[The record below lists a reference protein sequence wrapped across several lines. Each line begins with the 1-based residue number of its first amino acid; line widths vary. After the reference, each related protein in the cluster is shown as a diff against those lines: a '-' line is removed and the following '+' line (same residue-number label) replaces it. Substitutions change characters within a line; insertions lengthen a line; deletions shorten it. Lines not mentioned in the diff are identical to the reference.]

1 MREQNVSVQG
11 FFGHARPAA
20 PVHRALRIWLAAAVG
35 ALWLTA
41 CAPTPE
47 DQVTRVANAFVD
59 ALIAGDMSGAHTR
72 LDDNLRSATPLD
84 AFAGFL
90 SYTQLV
96 DATAKRW
103 TQTDTNGHQAR
114 ITGEVLVGQGQRPV
128 PVRLSMEQYEG
139 TWKISAIERGRVIDQ
154 GDRLQ
159 VVFVPAEPEA
169 IRMAMEVTESFNNA
183 VKGNRLG
190 SFWSGMS
197 ERFRITY
204 DVEAFV
210 AAFNGFVTDAVDL
223 TPALSL
229 RPQLE
234 QPATIDVN
242 GELLLRGRFP
252 SRPSEVA
259 FSYRFLHE
267 GDDWRLSG
275 IQIELQPT
283 YWSATGSR

>member
-1 MREQNVSVQG
+1 MSIQG
-11 FFGHARPAA
+11 FCGHARPAEPA
-20 PVHRALRIWLAAAVG
+20 HRALWIWLAATFG

-59 ALIAGDMSGAHTR
+59 ALIAGDMSGAHAG
-72 LDDNLRSATPLD
+72 LDNNLRSATPLD
-84 AFAGFL
+84 AFTGFL
-90 SYTQLV
+90 GYTQLV
-96 DATAKRW
+96 DATATRW
-103 TQTDTNGHQAR
+103 TQTDTDGNQAR
-114 ITGEVLVGQGQRPV
+114 VTGEVLVGQAQRPV
-128 PVRLSMEQYEG
+128 PVRLSMKQFG
-139 TWKISAIERGRVIDQ
+139 DTWKISAIERGRVVDQ

-169 IRMAMEVTESFNNA
+169 IHMATEVTESFNNA
-183 VKGNRLG
+183 VRGNRLG

-197 ERFRITY
+197 ERFRNTY

-210 AAFNGFVTDAVDL
+210 TAFNGFVTDAVDL

-234 QPATIDVN
+234 QPATIDDN

-259 FSYRFLHE
+259 FSYRFLYE

-275 IQIELQPT
+275 IKLELQPVE
-283 YWSATGSR
+283 